1 MERCK
6 KGLYQALCILF
17 VRTVRTIKV
26 VNQLTSYGSGVALY
40 SGTPSSPTPPLH
52 QQNYKPSSFMSHLK
66 LDPMTGTNNNYS
78 PQANY
83 KPSSF
88 MSHLKLDPLTGTNDY
103 YNLQTNFTPSFYISH
118 PSQVGLIDWNE
129 Q

>member
-1 MERCK
+1 MDRCK

-26 VNQLTSYGSGVALY
+26 VNQLTSYRSGVALY

-52 QQNYKPSSFMSHLK
+52 QQ
-66 LDPMTGTNNNYS
+66 
-78 PQANY
+78 NY